1 LDKLI
6 SLKTIKKFWR
16 KTVNIEKLFE
26 TKVNP
31 NQIEILKKF
40 FPQCFDKRGNFLIE
54 KFKDIIE
61 NKTNISKETYSLE
74 WLGKS
79 YARVL
84 ANEPVKTLIK
94 EDKEWNKENK
104 NSENLLIK
112 GDNLEVLKHMVNA
125 YYEKIKMIYIDPPY
139 NTGKDGFLYQDDRK
153 FTPKELSKLAGIS
166 IEKAKKILDFVNS
179 KSNSHSAWLTF
190 MYPRL
195 YIARELLKD
204 DGVIFVSID
213 DNELAQLRLLM
224 DEIFGEENFIGI
236 FVRKTGIAPRLDA
249 SHLSI
254 EQDYIICF
262 SKNINSLDLNKKL
275 VDINEGYPFKDKYYQ
290 KRGKY
295 KLNKLDRGSI
305 KYSSSLDYP
314 IKAPDGSLIYPGG
327 KEKNKWCWRWSKEK
341 VKWGIKNDFIVF
353 KKDKNNEWK
362 VYFKQYQFVDNNDKE
377 IIRTLPFKTLL
388 LDSYNNEI
396 GSKEI
401 EKLFNKKVFSYP
413 KPTNLIKHLL
423 EISTSKYDLILDFFA
438 GSGTTGDAVMQ
449 LNAEDGGNRKFIL
462 VQLPEP
468 IDPKKNKVA
477 YDFIKDE
484 VGVDNPTIFDV
495 CKERL
500 IRSANKIKE
509 KNLSNLDLGF
519 KIFETIDLPE
529 EYLEDIE
536 ELNENISL
544 FYPQIDKNSLLTTWK
559 LYDGAEFIVEPI
571 EIDLDGYKAYLIDKR
586 LYLINENFTTSHLI
600 AMLKKIDEENDFN
613 PSKIVA
619 NGYVFD
625 TKTQRE
631 IYEAIKNFISKK
643 HIDLEFIIRY

>member
-1 LDKLI
+1 M
-6 SLKTIKKFWR
+6 
-16 KTVNIEKLFE
+16 NIEKLFDKISITPNE
-26 TKVNP
+26 NEMKV
-31 NQIEILKKF
+31 LKKF
-40 FPQCFDKRGNFLIE
+40 FPQCFDKEGSFLIE
-54 KFKDIIE
+54 RFKSLIE
-61 NKTNISKETYSLE
+61 HNTNISKETYSLE

-84 ANEPVKTLIK
+84 ANEPIRTFITVN
-94 EDKEWNKENK
+94 KEWNEKKENK
-104 NSENLLIK
+104 NSKNLLIK

-166 IEKAKKILDFVNS
+166 IEKAKRILDFVNS

-275 VDINEGYPFKDKYYQ
+275 VDINEGYPFKDEYYQ

-314 IKAPDGSLIYPGG
+314 IEAPDGSLIYPGG

-536 ELNENISL
+536 ELDENTFL
-544 FYPQIDKNSLLTTWK
+544 FFPQIDKNSLLTTRK